1 MTNLDVSNSS
11 TDSSSGSTSDS
22 STSGTSST
30 SSGSGSSSSDSESST
45 SDIPA
50 APAATAPKSPKPAP
64 VEEAKPVEEPK
75 PRRSSK
81 PKPSSSS
88 DDETPKPPTPKPAP
102 PRRRSTKPKN
112 AAVVLAKAKQ
122 LPPRVAS
129 GAKSK
134 AISKTI
140 PKTSKA
146 DANTLKKKSIF
157 SPDNSSESDSE
168 SKESKTSKTS
178 PKASPR
184 NKKTSRKSSEEKDT
198 PSSPLTPVQND
209 DSNSNSKDNTKR
221 RASRSNGPP
230 PKKTVE
236 EKSASSCSSSQ
247 SSVESVSSES
257 DSESTKKENTKVQKS
272 KSPSNA
278 SSKQETT
285 GKSGDSCDS
294 LTGTMPRKLTRSLS
308 ARVSRMA
315 NASKPTNTDTD
326 SEADDKSN
334 EKSKDDIRLAKAR
347 AAITRSPA
355 LPPNPV
361 TPSERRCPVRDCD
374 SSGHLGGKASKHFTW
389 DACPVYHNVTAAW
402 CVAAAEERVAA
413 AATRRRALAALQ
425 QRPRAMPTIE
435 QRAYQLKVKDMRS
448 KWKGSQELRSMQ
460 SNEEMGEEREPV
472 LEGFAPDYDLR
483 LFRDAQALAA
493 VKIEEELGDIATD
506 NGTRYVVMGKYM
518 MEVWYQSPYPGDA
531 ARVPRLFVC
540 EFCLNHHKCAVGAAR
555 HRAKCVWRHPPG
567 DEVYRKDNLSVW
579 QVDGRK
585 HKQYCQ
591 QLCLLA
597 KFFLDHKT
605 LYYDVE
611 PFLFYVMT
619 CADEE
624 GCHIVGYFSKEKN
637 SFLNYNVSCI
647 LTLPPYQRQGYG
659 RLLIDFSYLL
669 TKVEGKVG
677 SPETPLSDLG
687 LISYRSYWKEAL
699 LKRLSSAPGPT
710 LCIRDLSKDLAIA
723 SSDIVSTLQE
733 RGLMKYWKGKHIVLK
748 KQSKSTV
755 QVCVRCAGGAGGGD
769 AARESSALRG
779 PRVPALV
786 GGRGPLTPRPARA
799 PRPPAAPRARP
810 RRPAPAAPAQQR
822 RARAALAA
830 RPRPR
835 SPRSPHGGD
844 TRPRRER
851 QTRDRDKLYHHSSRC
866 PITVACRKSLRSPST
881 AALDLGGILLNMR
894 DREKSLWCRISILI
908 EELRL

>member
-22 STSGTSST
+22 SSSATSST
-30 SSGSGSSSSDSESST
+30 SSSASSSSDSESST
-45 SDIPA
+45 SEVPA
-50 APAATAPKSPKPAP
+50 AAAVPAPKSPKPAP
-64 VEEAKPVEEPK
+64 VEEKKKEEPK
-75 PRRSSK
+75 PIRSSK
-81 PKPSSSS
+81 PKISSSS
-88 DDETPKPPTPKPAP
+88 DEEPPKPETPKPVP

-112 AAVVLAKAKQ
+112 AASVLVKSKTFA
-122 LPPRVAS
+122 PRITT

-140 PKTSKA
+140 PKTSKI
-146 DANTLKKKSIF
+146 DANILKKKSIF
-157 SPDNSSESDSE
+157 SPDNSSESESE
-168 SKESKTSKTS
+168 SKESKGS
-178 PKASPR
+178 KASPKGSPR
-184 NKKTSRKSSEEKDT
+184 NGKKNTRKSSEEKET
-198 PSSPLTPVQND
+198 PSSPSPPTPILND
-209 DSNSNSKDNTKR
+209 DSNSNSKDNVKR
-221 RASRSNGPP
+221 RASRLNGPP
-230 PKKTVE
+230 PKKVVE
-236 EKSASSCSSSQ
+236 DKSASSCTSSQ
-247 SSVESVSSES
+247 SSIESVSSES
-257 DSESTKKENTKVQKS
+257 DSEAANKDGLKTGKT
-272 KSPSNA
+272 KSPSNT

-285 GKSGDSCDS
+285 GKSGDSGDS
-294 LTGTMPRKLTRSLS
+294 LPGSMPRKLTRSIS
-308 ARVSRMA
+308 ARVSRLA
-315 NASKPTNTDTD
+315 NASKPTHTDTD
-326 SEADDKSN
+326 SDTEEKVN
-334 EKSKDDIRLAKAR
+334 EKSKDDKRLAKAR
-347 AAITRSPA
+347 AAIARSPA
-355 LPPNPV
+355 MPV
-361 TPSERRCPVRDCD
+361 TPTAPSERRCPVRDCD
-374 SSGHLGGKASKHFTW
+374 SMGHLGGKAARHFTW
-389 DACPVYHNVTAAW
+389 DACPAYHNVTAAW
-402 CVAAAEERVAA
+402 CVAAAEERAAA
-413 AATRRRALAALQ
+413 AATRRRALAAMQ

-448 KWKGSQELRSMQ
+448 KWKGSQELRSMP
-460 SNEEMGEEREPV
+460 SNEDLGEEREPV

-493 VKIEEELGDIATD
+493 VKIEEELGDICTD
-506 NGTRYVVMGKYM
+506 KGTRYVVMGKYM

-540 EFCLNHHKCAVGAAR
+540 EFCLSHHKCAAGNAR
-555 HRAKCVWRHPPG
+555 HKAKCVWRHPPG

-619 CADEE
+619 CADNE

-699 LKRLSSAPGPT
+699 LKRLCSAPGPM
-710 LCIRDLSKDLAIA
+710 LSIRNLSSDLAIA

-748 KQSKSTV
+748 KQEVLEDATRRCTRAR
-755 QVCVRCAGGAGGGD
+755 CVDPACLRWWGGGGA
-769 AARESSALRG
+769 
-779 PRVPALV
+779 PR
-786 GGRGPLTPRPARA
+786 
-799 PRPPAAPRARP
+799 
-810 RRPAPAAPAQQR
+810 
-822 RARAALAA
+822 
-830 RPRPR
+830 
-835 SPRSPHGGD
+835 
-844 TRPRRER
+844 
-851 QTRDRDKLYHHSSRC
+851 
-866 PITVACRKSLRSPST
+866 
-881 AALDLGGILLNMR
+881 
-894 DREKSLWCRISILI
+894 
-908 EELRL
+908 